1 MKAVVQDSYG
11 EADVLRLVEIDT
23 PSPAPGEVLIRVRA
37 AGVDQGVWHIMSG
50 LPYLGRLAF
59 GLRRPKNP
67 VRGREVA
74 GTIESVGAGVT
85 AFTAGDA
92 VFGTCE
98 GSFAEYAVTSAD
110 RVVPKPANL
119 SFEQAAAMP
128 VSACAALLAVR
139 DRVHPGD
146 RVLVLG
152 ASGGVGGF
160 AVQLAKH
167 FGAEVTGVASG
178 AKLAF
183 VRDLGADQVVDYATG
198 EIGAGFDLIVDTG
211 GRRPLPE
218 LRKALAPNGTL
229 VIVGGEG
236 GGKVLQGFGR
246 QLRAMLAGGRGK
258 QKLIGLMS
266 AEKANDL
273 SALAA
278 LAEAGAIRSAVDRAF
293 PLAQAAD
300 AVRYLRS
307 GAVRGKVVVS
317 VG

>member
-1 MKAVVQDSYG
+1 MKAVIQNRYG
-11 EADVLRLVEIDT
+11 EADVLRLAEIDIPT
-23 PSPAPGEVLIRVRA
+23 PAAGEVLIRVRA
-37 AGVDQGVWHIMSG
+37 AGVDQGVWHLMSG

-74 GTIESVGAGVT
+74 GTIESVGADVT
-85 AFTAGDA
+85 NLTVGDA
-92 VFGTCE
+92 VFGTCV
-98 GSFAEYAVTSAD
+98 GSFAEFAVTKAY
-110 RVVPKPANL
+110 RVVPKPDNL

-139 DRVHPGD
+139 DRVQPGD

-167 FGAEVTGVASG
+167 FGADVTGVGSAT
-178 AKLAF
+178 KLDF
-183 VRDLGADQVVDYATG
+183 MRELGADHVVDYAG
-198 EIGAGFDLIVDTG
+198 GDIGTGFDLIVDTG

-218 LRKALAPNGTL
+218 LRKALAADGTV

-266 AEKANDL
+266 GEKADDL

-278 LAEAGAIRSAVDRAF
+278 LAEAGAIRSAVDRTF
-293 PLAQAAD
+293 PLAETAD

>member
-1 MKAVVQDSYG
+1 MKAIVQHSYG
-11 EADVLRLVEIDT
+11 EADVLRLAEIDT
-23 PSPAPGEVLIRVRA
+23 PVPAAGEVLIRVRA
-37 AGVDQGVWHIMSG
+37 AGVDQGVWHLMSG

-85 AFTAGDA
+85 GLAVGDA
-92 VFGTCE
+92 VFGTCD
-98 GSFAEYAVTSAD
+98 GSFAEFAVTSAD

-139 DRVHPGD
+139 GRVQPGD
-146 RVLVLG
+146 SVLVLG

-167 FGAEVTGVASG
+167 FGGEVTGVGSG
-178 AKLAF
+178 TKLDF
-183 VRDLGADQVVDYATG
+183 IRELGADRVVDYAG
-198 EIGAGFDLIVDTG
+198 SQIGTGFDLIVDTG
-211 GRRPLPE
+211 GRRPIAN
-218 LRKALAPNGTL
+218 LRRALAADGTV

-246 QLRAMLAGGRGK
+246 QLRAMLVGGRGK

-266 AEKANDL
+266 AERAKDL
-273 SALAA
+273 SVLAA
-278 LAEAGAIRSAVDRAF
+278 LAEAGVVRPAVDRAF
-293 PLAQAAD
+293 PLAETAD

-317 VG
+317 VA

>member
-1 MKAVVQDSYG
+1 
-11 EADVLRLVEIDT
+11 
-23 PSPAPGEVLIRVRA
+23 
-37 AGVDQGVWHIMSG
+37 MSG

-74 GTIESVGAGVT
+74 GTIESVGADVT
-85 AFTAGDA
+85 NLTVGDA
-92 VFGTCE
+92 VFGTCG
-98 GSFAEYAVTSAD
+98 GSFAEFAVTKAD
-110 RVVPKPANL
+110 RVVAKPANL
-119 SFEQAAAMP
+119 DFEQAAAMP

-167 FGAEVTGVASG
+167 FGGEVTGVASG
-178 AKLAF
+178 TKLDF

-198 EIGAGFDLIVDTG
+198 HIGAGFDLIVDTG
-211 GRRPLPE
+211 GRRPLAT
-218 LRKALAPNGTL
+218 LRKALSPEGTL

-246 QLRAMLAGGRGK
+246 QLRAMLVGGRGR

-266 AEKANDL
+266 AEKAEDL
-273 SALAA
+273 RVLAA
-278 LAEAGAIRSAVDRAF
+278 LAEAGAIRPAVDRSF
-293 PLAQAAD
+293 PLAETAA

-317 VG
+317 VA